1 MDVTSVA
8 NMATMMSQAKVL
20 NEAGMA
26 VMSMTMDDMK
36 QEGADVAQL
45 VASAPSIDPNIG
57 GNIDVSA

>member
-26 VMSMTMDDMK
+26 VMSMTIDDMK

-45 VASAPSIDPNIG
+45 MASAPSIDPNIG
-57 GNIDVSA
+57 GNIDVSV